1 MVTLRPPRQ
10 LLLEVAADFG
20 ALARVREQLRAF
32 LVQAG
37 IEGAGCD
44 DLLLVATEL
53 CTNAIE
59 ATDDRTPVEMSVSF
73 DGRALRLQVA
83 NVAAGRVDHD
93 AAPELCHGSLQE
105 RGRGLAIVR
114 SLVDTMAMDSTE
126 GRTVV
131 RTMQLV

>member
-10 LLLEVAADFG
+10 LLLELSADFST
-20 ALARVREQLRAF
+20 LSRLRDQLRTF
-32 LVQAG
+32 LAEAG
-37 IEGAGCD
+37 IGGTPCE

-59 ATDDRTPVEMSVSF
+59 ATADDEPVEVRVTV
-73 DGRALRLQVA
+73 DGQALRLSVA
-83 NVAAGRVDHD
+83 NISAGVGQHD
-93 AAPELCHGSLQE
+93 VPELRHGSLQE

-114 SLVDTMAMDSTE
+114 SLVDTLAMSSSD

-131 RTMQLV
+131 NTMQLL